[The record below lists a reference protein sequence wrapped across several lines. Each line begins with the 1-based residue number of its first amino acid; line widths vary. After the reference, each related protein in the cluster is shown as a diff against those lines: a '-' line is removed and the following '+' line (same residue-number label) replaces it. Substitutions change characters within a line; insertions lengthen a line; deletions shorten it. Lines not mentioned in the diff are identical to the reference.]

1 MNITRLGFIFLI
13 VGAILLLNSW
23 SEHVAGNIIYGAGEI
38 NVNETGGY
46 VMFMAPVGDGNLTVG
61 FRRYSDVH
69 APGPPGFEEFV
80 VVPVHIKVDDPA
92 NRTIIDEDIVT
103 PDFFEVD
110 FSSRGLYKVY
120 LTNNG
125 NETAYIPIGLRFKQ
139 NNPQNREADK
149 YLLSLILIV
158 LGGVIVVVG
167 FVMKLFEK
175 QKTAKQY
182 SKRLP
187 TVKL

>member
-1 MNITRLGFIFLI
+1 MNITRVGLVTLI